1 MIISPGTSIVFM
13 VRSITGIFTF
23 QLATILAHEVGTHGM
38 MMIADD
44 DGAAADAHLLQVLN
58 VRGVTEGLG
67 HCSMWPWLMLAS
79 LALLIS
85 KHE

>member
-1 MIISPGTSIVFM
+1 MIISPWTSIVFM

-23 QLATILAHEVGTHGM
+23 QLATILAHEVGHG
-38 MMIADD
+38 MMIAD
-44 DGAAADAHLLQVLN
+44 GADAAAHLLQVLN

-67 HCSMWPWLMLAS
+67 HCSMWPLLMLAAS